1 MQRTDSLEKTLM
13 LGKTEGRRRRGMQR
27 IRCWMAS
34 PTWWTWVWASCRS
47 WWWCTAVHGISKSWT
62 WLSDWTKL
70 NWLCFGCINQK
81 VSFREELL
89 ASIHLCL
96 LVKKHCHDFMTKL
109 SRFFSGR
116 NVHSE
121 RASSLKQVDKP
132 TAKIFLGTCC
142 AIHGEK
148 KIRLHSLWSEPAYVW
163 FGATETS
170 CWLIRNVGLSW
181 LRTYREKGA
190 RLASLMCV
198 LSSATLNSSPILSF
212 GCFWLPFGV
221 RTVVW
226 KCLQLDCLFFTLRH
240 VHCYCSGFALN

>member
-1 MQRTDSLEKTLM
+1 MDME
-13 LGKTEGRRRRGMQR
+13 E
-27 IRCWMAS
+27 
-34 PTWWTWVWASCRS
+34 
-47 WWWCTAVHGISKSWT
+47 WCAAVLGISKSWT

-70 NWLCFGCINQK
+70 NWLCFRCLNQK

-96 LVKKHCHDFMTKL
+96 LVKKHCLDFMTKL

-142 AIHGEK
+142 TIHGEK
-148 KIRLHSLWSEPAYVW
+148 KNQ
-163 FGATETS
+163 TTQ
-170 CWLIRNVGLSW
+170 SW
-181 LRTYREKGA
+181 LRTYGEKGA
-190 RLASLMCV
+190 RLASLICV

-212 GCFWLPFGV
+212 GCFWLPFEV
-221 RTVVW
+221 RTIVW

-240 VHCYCSGFALN
+240 VHGYCSGFALN